1 MNGIF
6 LILIVSYSLI
16 NQSILGE
23 ELNGFNSYS
32 KLLEFV
38 RTDIIDKALL
48 ALPKRA
54 QSDILKMS
62 IEMNKVKE
70 TYLLNDAESAF
81 LVYKWITKNIIYDCN
96 GDEKSEYA
104 ANVFNTGM
112 GISSGIADL
121 FKTMANLLQIEA
133 NSVNG
138 IVKYQIND
146 INNLIQE
153 IDYVWN
159 YIIINGTYYLIDVS
173 MGSGACNRN
182 IFQKTFSDFYFG
194 TNPEFFIYSH
204 FPEDNK
210 WQLLS
215 TIIEYNQFSSMA
227 SLIDSFFKYGFKTI
241 NPNTNTIIG
250 DARVYL
256 GLTFDESLNPP
267 NIRVGGIT
275 IDGNME
281 ILDLLSYTKSKGKIE
296 ISFLMNKQKMRY
308 LIVSVEKSP
317 NNFIGIALYKVNNSV
332 RKNNLRKES
341 KNKV

>member
-1 MNGIF
+1 MNQF
-6 LILIVSYSLI
+6 ILS
-16 NQSILGE
+16 E
-23 ELNGFNSYS
+23 ELNDFNSYS

-62 IEMNKVKE
+62 IEINKIKE
-70 TYLLNDAESAF
+70 KNLLSDAESAF
-81 LVYKWITKNIIYDCN
+81 LVYKWITKNIIYDCK

-104 ANVFNTGM
+104 SNVFNKGM

-121 FKTMANLLQIEA
+121 FKIMANLLHIEA
-133 NSVNG
+133 NSIKG
-138 IVKYQIND
+138 IVKYQKND

-153 IDYVWN
+153 TDFVWN
-159 YIIINGTYYLIDVS
+159 YIIINDTYYLVDVS
-173 MGSGACNRN
+173 MGSGTCNIN
-182 IFQKTFSDFYFG
+182 TFQKSFSDFYFG

-204 FPEDNK
+204 FPEDSK

-215 TIIEYNQFSSMA
+215 KNITYSQFSSLA

-241 NPNTNTIIG
+241 NPNTNIFIG
-250 DARVYL
+250 DARAYI
-256 GLTFDESLNPP
+256 GLTYDESLIPP
-267 NIRVGGIT
+267 NLKVGGIT

-281 ILDLLSYTKSKGKIE
+281 MLDLLSYTISKGKIE
-296 ISFLMNKQKMRY
+296 ISFLMNKQKLRY

-317 NNFIGIALYKVNNSV
+317 NNYIGIALYKVNNSV
-332 RKNNLRKES
+332 SKNN
-341 KNKV
+341 

>member
-1 MNGIF
+1 MKNIF
-6 LILIVSYSLI
+6 FILIVSCSLM
-16 NQSILGE
+16 NQFILSE
-23 ELNGFNSYS
+23 ELNDFNSYS
-32 KLLEFV
+32 KLLELV

-62 IEMNKVKE
+62 IEINKIKE
-70 TYLLNDAESAF
+70 KNLLSDAESAF

-104 ANVFNTGM
+104 SNVFNTGM

-121 FKTMANLLQIEA
+121 FKTMVNLLHIEA
-133 NSVNG
+133 NSIKG
-138 IVKYQIND
+138 IVKYQKND

-153 IDYVWN
+153 TDFVWN
-159 YIIINGTYYLIDVS
+159 YIIINGTYYLVDVS
-173 MGSGACNRN
+173 MGSGTCNIN
-182 IFQKTFSDFYFG
+182 TFQKTFSDFYFG

-204 FPEDNK
+204 FPEDSK

-215 TIIEYNQFSSMA
+215 NNITYSQFSSLA

-241 NPNTNTIIG
+241 NPNTNIFIG
-250 DARVYL
+250 DARAYI
-256 GLTFDESLNPP
+256 GLTYDESLIPP
-267 NIRVGGIT
+267 NLKVGGIT

-281 ILDLLSYTKSKGKIE
+281 MLDLLSYTKSKGKIE
-296 ISFLMNKQKMRY
+296 ISFLMNKQKLRY

-317 NNFIGIALYKVNNSV
+317 NNYIGIALYKVNNSV
-332 RKNNLRKES
+332 SKNN
-341 KNKV
+341 